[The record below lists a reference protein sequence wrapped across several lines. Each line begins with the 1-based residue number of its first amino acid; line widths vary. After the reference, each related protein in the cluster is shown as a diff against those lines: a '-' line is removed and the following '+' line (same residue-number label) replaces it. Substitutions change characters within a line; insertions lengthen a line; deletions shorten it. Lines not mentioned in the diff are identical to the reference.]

1 MCNKDNQ
8 CNPEEKLEIIASTTY
23 NARLNLIDTID
34 KSLSKTYARLNEQDR
49 EDLRRYML
57 ITKEVLIKLDT
68 VDPIT
73 TIKHMSFTLA
83 LHDIV
88 VAIDPELAIA
98 TGQYI
103 AMLSLYLSL
112 HALLTDDE
120 LSEYLICILSNDRK
134 ALATK
139 LFEMLLQQVKKQL
152 GE

>member
-1 MCNKDNQ
+1 MCSNDKQ
-8 CNPEEKLEIIASTTY
+8 CNPEEKLEIIAMSTY
-23 NARLNLIDTID
+23 SIRLKLIDAID
-34 KSLSKTYARLNEQDR
+34 KSLTKTYGILNEEENQEVR
-49 EDLRRYML
+49 KYML
-57 ITKEVLIKLDT
+57 MTKEVLAKLDT

-73 TIKHMSFTLA
+73 TVKHMSFTLA
-83 LHDIV
+83 LHEMAT
-88 VAIDPELAIA
+88 AIDPELAIVA
-98 TGQYI
+98 GQYI

-120 LSEYLICILSNDRK
+120 LSEYLICILSSDRK

>member
-1 MCNKDNQ
+1 MCNENKE
-8 CNPEEKLEIIASTTY
+8 CNPEEKLQIIATATY
-23 NARLNLIDTID
+23 NVKLKLIDVID
-34 KSLSKTYARLNEQDR
+34 KSLSKTYERLNEQDR
-49 EDLRRYML
+49 EDLKMYML
-57 ITKEVLIKLDT
+57 ITKEALVKLDT
-68 VDPIT
+68 VDPISI
-73 TIKHMSFTLA
+73 IKHMSFVLA

-88 VAIDPELAIA
+88 LPIDPELAIA

-120 LSEYLICILSNDRK
+120 LSEYLICILSSDRK

-139 LFEMLLQQVKKQL
+139 LFDMLLQQVKNRL